1 MYMQHTSMITRILLL
16 ALATSFA
23 GLHAQEAPAG
33 GADKPKREGRGGEG
47 RGEGRGE
54 RGFPGL
60 SEEEQTKV
68 KAAIESVKDDPTVLA
83 AREAAKQAGEALKAA
98 KEAGKTREE
107 SADLFKAAMGARKAA
122 MEATVAAAIAKDPSL
137 KDIFDKIKAK
147 REEGRGEGK
156 GGEGKGEGRKGGRK
170 GPPPADAPEA
180 PETK

>member
-1 MYMQHTSMITRILLL
+1 MINRILLL
-16 ALATSFA
+16 ALASSVA
-23 GLHAQEAPAG
+23 GLNAQEAPAG
-33 GADKPKREGRGGEG
+33 GAEKPKHEG

-60 SEEEQTKV
+60 NPEEQAKV
-68 KAAIESVKDDPTVLA
+68 KAAIESVKEDPAVLA
-83 AREAAKQAGEALKAA
+83 AREAAKKAGEALKEA

-107 SADLFKAAMGARKAA
+107 SADLFKAAMEARKAA
-122 MEATVAAAIAKDPSL
+122 MEATVTAAIAKDPSVKEL
-137 KDIFDKIKAK
+137 FDKVKANMPK
-147 REEGRGEGK
+147 PGEGRGR

>member
-1 MYMQHTSMITRILLL
+1 MIQRILLL
-16 ALATSFA
+16 ALASSVA
-23 GLHAQEAPAG
+23 GLNAQDAPAG
-33 GADKPKREGRGGEG
+33 AEKPKHEG

-60 SEEEQTKV
+60 NPEEQAKV
-68 KAAIESVKDDPTVLA
+68 KAAIEAVKDDASVLA

-107 SADLFKAAMGARKAA
+107 SADLFKAAMEARKAA
-122 MEATVAAAIAKDPSL
+122 MEATVAAAIAQDPSL
-137 KDIFDKIKAK
+137 KELFDKIKAK
-147 REEGRGEGK
+147 RGEGRGEGK

-180 PETK
+180 PESK